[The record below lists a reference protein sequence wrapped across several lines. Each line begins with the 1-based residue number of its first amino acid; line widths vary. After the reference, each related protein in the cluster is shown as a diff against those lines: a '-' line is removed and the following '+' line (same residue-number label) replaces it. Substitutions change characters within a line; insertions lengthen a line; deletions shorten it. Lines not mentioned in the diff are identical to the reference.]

1 MLHVEDVEK
10 DKLLAAFGKSL
21 RTRRHALGLS
31 QEELAHRSGITMR
44 YVSLLET
51 GKRVPTI
58 IVFVALARS
67 LGLSGQGFMEDIE
80 GGL

>member
-1 MLHVEDVEK
+1 MEDDAK
-10 DKLLAAFGKSL
+10 NKLQAAFGVAL

-31 QEELAHRSGITMR
+31 QEELAFRSGITMR

-58 IVFVALARS
+58 IVFVALARA
-67 LGLSGQGFMEDIE
+67 LGLSGQAFMADVE
-80 GGL
+80 GRL

>member
-1 MLHVEDVEK
+1 MDDEDK
-10 DKLLAAFGKSL
+10 KRLQTAFGTAL
-21 RTRRHALGLS
+21 RKQRHALDLS

-58 IVFVALARS
+58 IVFVAIARAF
-67 LGLSGQGFMEDIE
+67 GLSAQDFMRHVEELI
-80 GGL
+80 

>member
-1 MLHVEDVEK
+1 MLRVEDVEK
-10 DKLLAAFGKSL
+10 DKLLTAFGKSL
-21 RTRRHALGLS
+21 RTHRHALGLS

-58 IVFVALARS
+58 IVFVALARA
-67 LGLSGQGFMEDIE
+67 LGLSGEAFMADVE
-80 GGL
+80 GLI